1 MLLIYFFVRARFY
14 KPSGPPSACFAANA
28 PPAAFGKQRPA
39 FKESGTTKPRA
50 TWVTRGFTFYEHD
63 YLAELRFPLNL
74 TLNCRDFAFIADSLF
89 LVTKFRVSQ

>member
-1 MLLIYFFVRARFY
+1 MLLIYFFVRFRFY

-28 PPAAFGKQRPA
+28 PPAAFGKQSPA

-63 YLAELRFPLNL
+63 YLAELRQKPIISARYSGWTGN
-74 TLNCRDFAFIADSLF
+74 TRKIIACWSYSDCH
-89 LVTKFRVSQ
+89 